1 MRDDTRRT
9 MLVTWS
15 TQIVR
20 RTIWRLTPAIS
31 TPHPIWLVSA

>member
-20 RTIWRLTPAIS
+20 RTIWRLTPAFA
-31 TPHPIWLVSA
+31 TQHPIRLWSA